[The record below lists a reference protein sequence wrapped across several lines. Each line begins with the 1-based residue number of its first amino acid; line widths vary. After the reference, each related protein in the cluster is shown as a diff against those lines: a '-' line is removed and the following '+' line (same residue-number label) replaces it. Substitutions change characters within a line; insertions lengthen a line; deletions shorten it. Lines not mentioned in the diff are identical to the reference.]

1 MVLYHRLIMGQHATV
16 DGSTGG
22 AADRRTVP
30 VADPSWAPLAE
41 DFAESTLTRRL
52 EQVAQRDPAALAVT
66 GEEGE
71 LTYGALDAAA
81 NRVANALRAQ
91 TSTLGHPVALLLAHD
106 VPLVASIFGVLK
118 AGGIVLV
125 LDPLAPAD
133 VSAAV
138 LADAGPVAVLTDE
151 AHAESASQLAGRL
164 PLVRFEDTAT
174 VSSERPP
181 LGTGPGSPAMLAYSS
196 GTTGGAKAAV
206 LSHRALLHLARGA
219 SDELR
224 LTSRDRLPMLFPVS
238 MAVAAYP
245 MLLPLLVG
253 GSLHVRD
260 VRSVGLAG
268 FHQWLADEAITV
280 LYLSPTVARF
290 LGQVPSEVTDL
301 SLRLVVLGGERVD
314 GDAVAIV
321 RATVGDG
328 PVIANGYGTTETG
341 VLTFYVIGDDEEF
354 GPAGV
359 PIGHP
364 IVGTKL
370 VVQADD
376 GTECEPGQVGELLVQ
391 SRYLASGYWNRPDL
405 DALVFT
411 KIEGGD
417 QVVYRTGDLVVLGE
431 NADLALVGRSDS
443 EVKVS
448 GHRVIPGEVEQAML
462 ALPEVAD
469 AVVDAR
475 PDPMSTNQLI
485 AWVVPADGADIP
497 AIRRAAETAMRAPWV
512 PARIVL
518 LDQLPL
524 LPNGKLD
531 RRALPAPPD
540 DTSAGGRV
548 PRNEVELA
556 IARIW
561 QRILDVDAVAP
572 EADLSDLGAQSLD
585 MAWALVRIEEDLG
598 TRVPMGEV
606 THVRSVADLAEVVA
620 HIRTAGGSNAG
631 LIQVQTGSDQRPPL
645 FMVHDLHGSAF
656 GLRHLAPHLGEDQTL
671 WGFESPYLEGP
682 VPPFRSLETLAL
694 RYVTDLRR
702 IQPSGP
708 YHLAGYSFGGVLA
721 FEIARQL
728 VEAGEEVPLL
738 VVVDVGPGYR
748 GRHYDPRK
756 VLDKP
761 WLQVPMPDE
770 DSSLLDE
777 ARWYARLARRSPID
791 AALSFTNRTG
801 LDRWTDSLVFQ
812 RDLRQTGTIAAGHRL
827 WFAWRKHW
835 ELARRYEWEGRHYPG
850 PLTLVWADESAAT
863 DGTMGWGAVV
873 DGGVDIVH
881 VPVPHE
887 RFLLPDGAPALG
899 AAIRAAMD
907 RSITVAGD

>member
-1 MVLYHRLIMGQHATV
+1 P
-16 DGSTGG
+16 GG
-22 AADRRTVP
+22 
-30 VADPSWAPLAE
+30 
-41 DFAESTLTRRL
+41 TLTY
-52 EQVAQRDPAALAVT
+52 E
-66 GEEGE
+66 
-71 LTYGALDAAA
+71 ALDATA
-81 NRVANALRAQ
+81 NRIANALRER
-91 TSTLGHPVALLLAHD
+91 TSPLGRPVALLLGHD
-106 VPLVASIFGVLK
+106 VELVASIFGVLK
-118 AGGIVLV
+118 AGAIVLV

-138 LADAGPVAVLTDE
+138 VADAGPAALVTDE
-151 AHAESASQLAGRL
+151 ANGDAAAALAGAL
-164 PLVRFEDTAT
+164 PVLRVEDTAEA
-174 VSSERPP
+174 SSERPP
-181 LGTGPGSPAMLAYSS
+181 LGTGPDSPAMLAYSS

-206 LSHRALLHLARGA
+206 LPHRALLHLTRGA

-224 LTSRDRLPMLFPVS
+224 ITASDRLPMLFPVS

-245 MLLPLLVG
+245 MLLPLLAG
-253 GSLHVRD
+253 GSLHIRD

-290 LGQVPSEVTDL
+290 LGDVPADLDDL
-301 SLRLVVLGGERVD
+301 SLRIVVLGGERVD
-314 GDAVAIV
+314 GDVVNLV

-341 VLTFYVIGDDEEF
+341 VLTFYVIGEGEAF

-359 PIGHP
+359 PVGQP
-364 IVGTKL
+364 IVETTL

-376 GTECEPGQVGELLVQ
+376 GTECGPGEIGELLVQ
-391 SRYLASGYWNRPDL
+391 SRYLASGYWNRSDL
-405 DALVFT
+405 DAQVFT
-411 KIEGGD
+411 AIEGSD
-417 QVVYRTGDLVVLGE
+417 EVVYRTGDLVVLDEAG
-431 NADLALVGRSDS
+431 DLALVGRTDS
-443 EVKVS
+443 EVKVG

-469 AVVDAR
+469 VVVDAR
-475 PDPMSTNQLI
+475 PDPMSTNELV
-485 AWVVPADGADIP
+485 AWVVPAGEADVTT
-497 AIRRAAETAMRAPWV
+497 IRRAAETAMRAPLV

-518 LDQLPL
+518 VDHLPL

-531 RRALPAPPD
+531 RRALPAPAD
-540 DTSAGGRV
+540 DEGSSGSRP
-548 PRNEVELA
+548 PRNATEAALTT
-556 IARIW
+556 IW
-561 QRILDVDAVAP
+561 ERILDVGSIAP
-572 EADLSDLGAQSLD
+572 DTELSNLGAQSLD
-585 MAWALVRIEEDLG
+585 VAWALVRVEEDLG
-598 TRVPMGEV
+598 VRVPMGEV
-606 THVRSVADLAEVVA
+606 ANARSIADLADVVER
-620 HIRTAGGSNAG
+620 IRAVGGETAG
-631 LIQVQTGSDQRPPL
+631 LIQVQAGSDDRPPL

-656 GLRHLAPHLGEDQTL
+656 GLRHLAPQLGPDQTV

-682 VPPFRSLETLAL
+682 VPPFRSLDTLAL
-694 RYVTDLRR
+694 RYVTELRR
-702 IQPSGP
+702 IQPEGP

-728 VEAGEEVPLL
+728 VEAGEDVPML

-770 DSSLLDE
+770 DASLVDE
-777 ARWYARLARRSPID
+777 ARWYAGLARRSPVD

-835 ELARRYEWEGRHYPG
+835 ELARRYQWEGRRYPG

-873 DGGVDIVH
+873 DDGLEIIH
-881 VPVPHE
+881 APVPHE
-887 RFLLPDGAPALG
+887 RFLLPDGAEVLG
-899 AAIRAAMD
+899 PIIRAAID
-907 RSITVAGD
+907 RSISPAEG